1 MSTEQSEPGRLL
13 ARRYR
18 LTEPIGEGGMGRVWQ
33 GADELLDRPVA
44 IKELSIPP
52 HLPQHEID
60 VLRTRMLREAHSA
73 AQLSHPSIITVYDV
87 VETDDRPWIVMEL
100 VRGPSLGDILKRD
113 GTMAPERAA
122 TIGLQVAA
130 ALAVAHDRGI
140 VHRDI
145 KPGNVLIAG
154 KRAVLTDFG
163 IARVEGTTNLTRTG
177 LLVGSPGYLAPE
189 QAHGRKATPATDMWS
204 LGVTLYQ
211 AVQGVTPFGRDTPVA
226 TLTAIVTEDVPPPDA
241 AGPLRPLL
249 ERLLDKE
256 PGNRPTVHEAARM
269 LHEVSAAA
277 APAGKKKPAKAK
289 KEKKERKERAAAPA
303 PPPGPGPE
311 AGAAAAPPAPP
322 QPPAGAAPAGAPAQ
336 GRSGGQGRSIAPVVI
351 AVVLALALAVGV
363 GFWLGANG
371 GTEAEPTGSEVAGD
385 PGAGQ
390 AGASPSPSAEE
401 EAADAGSGDG
411 EEDAEDDAPATA
423 RYEDETGFALDLPD
437 GWELDRREGTSV
449 FFDVPGGGYLQ
460 IDQTD
465 QPAGNAKDDW
475 ERQEGAISGNFAGYD
490 LEGID
495 ELDEDYLDRYISAAD
510 WEFTYDGSDGRMHA
524 VNRAFHTEEK
534 GYALF
539 LVSPEAEWDRNRAL
553 LDPMTESFEPAS

>member
-1 MSTEQSEPGRLL
+1 MSTEQSDPGRLL

-33 GADELLDRPVA
+33 GVDELLDRPVA

-100 VRGPSLGDILKRD
+100 VRGPSLGDLLKRD
-113 GTMAPERAA
+113 GTMPPERTAK
-122 TIGLQVAA
+122 IGLQVAA

-154 KRAVLTDFG
+154 NDRAVLTDFG
-163 IARVEGTTNLTRTG
+163 IARIEGTTNLTRTG

-189 QAHGRKATPATDMWS
+189 QAHGKKASPATDMWS

-256 PGNRPTVHEAARM
+256 PENRPTVHEAARM
-269 LHEVSAAA
+269 LHEVSAAT
-277 APAGKKKPAKAK
+277 GTKAK
-289 KEKKERKERAAAPA
+289 KKEKREKKARAVAPA
-303 PPPGPGPE
+303 PARDSGS
-311 AGAAAAPPAPP
+311 ARAAAAPPAPP
-322 QPPAGAAPAGAPAQ
+322 RPSGAAAPAGAAPRDRS
-336 GRSGGQGRSIAPVVI
+336 GRSRRSVAPLVI
-351 AVVLALALAVGV
+351 AAALAMALAIGA
-363 GFWLGANG
+363 GFWLGVRG
-371 GTEAEPTGSEVAGD
+371 GTEAEQTGAETPDVPGTAEAGAD
-385 PGAGQ
+385 AS
-390 AGASPSPSAEE
+390 ASPSQ
-401 EAADAGSGDG
+401 DG
-411 EEDAEDDAPATA
+411 PDAEPEPEDGGGDDAPAA
-423 RYEDETGFALDLPD
+423 DRYEDETGFALDLPE
-437 GWELDRREGTSV
+437 GWEPDRRQGTSV
-449 FFDVPGGGYLQ
+449 FFDIPGGGYLQ

-465 QPAGNAKDDW
+465 QPGDNAKDDW
-475 ERQEGAISGNFAGYD
+475 ERQEGAISGNFGGYD
-490 LEGID
+490 LEGIS
-495 ELDEDYLDRYISAAD
+495 ELDADYLDRYISAAD

-539 LVSPEAEWDRNRAL
+539 LVSPEADWDRNRAL
-553 LDPMTESFEPAS
+553 LDPMTESFEPAA